1 MVRIADEYEARM
13 GLISIGGL
21 TGAHGREVPCIS
33 ISHGFPEKDLEEKM
47 AEWVLHCAV
56 NQRHIRRTQPT
67 KGAAL
72 KDACS
77 QRFQGHTV
85 NRIVGPNETISAE
98 RVERWCAEHRL

>member
-1 MVRIADEYEARM
+1 MADMVRIADEYEARM

-21 TGAHGREVPCIS
+21 TGAHGREVRCIS

-77 QRFQGHTV
+77 
-85 NRIVGPNETISAE
+85 NETISAKQ
-98 RVERWCAEHRL
+98 VEEWCAKNWRPSA